1 MSLDNRVRESIQEE
15 ATGIKPSP
23 ELKEK
28 IMVQVKMKRGGK
40 TMKKRIITGV
50 LAAALLI
57 PTTGFA
63 YQSIMADGIY
73 GSFENLKKHAGS
85 ATLEG
90 YMRLNAKLSQA
101 KDEIGEKEYEDFTK
115 YLKKLANAKL
125 EYGDSNGNIDY
136 DQLSPAKKEEMKKVS
151 MELQPY
157 FDKLNGEKSSKEVL
171 TSEEYKQYIDALM
184 TYEKIQAKIKSSE
197 GVTINEVPEAYKAEF
212 LQADQFMQYVNEK
225 VQQIN

>member
-1 MSLDNRVRESIQEE
+1 MSLDYQVKESLQEE
-15 ATGIKPSP
+15 AKGIVPPP

-28 IMVQVKMKRGGK
+28 VMIQIKMKRGGK
-40 TMKKRIITGV
+40 TMKKRLITGV

-73 GSFENLKKHAGS
+73 GSFENLKKHAGN
-85 ATLEG
+85 ATLKG
-90 YMRLNAKLSQA
+90 YMSLDAKLSQA
-101 KDEIGEKEYEDFTK
+101 KGEIGEKEYEEFTK
-115 YLKKLANAKL
+115 HLKKLTNAKL

-157 FDKLNGEKSSKEVL
+157 FDKLNGHKSSKEVL
-171 TSEEYKQYIDALM
+171 TSEEYKQYIDATM
-184 TYEKIQAKIKSSE
+184 TYEKVLVKTKSSGGITVE
-197 GVTINEVPEAYKAEF
+197 EVPDAYKEEFVKAE
-212 LQADQFMQYVNEK
+212 QFMEYVNEK
-225 VQQIN
+225 VQ